1 MNKFV
6 NLVNKTG
13 RVVIG
18 VLSGTSVDGVDVV
31 LSKISGKSTKTK
43 IKVVDF
49 HTYPLKADLKRFI
62 LKCSSENSGNAE
74 DLCRLNFMIG
84 NLFADSVLK
93 IIKKN
98 KLQTKD
104 IDLIGSHGQ
113 TIFHYPF
120 NNKLFSL
127 NSKSTLQIGDISV
140 ISNKTGITTVGD
152 FRTGDIAVNGD
163 GAPLVP
169 YLDHILFCDR
179 KKDRV
184 LINIGGI
191 SNLTILKRA
200 CRQNEVIAFDCGPG
214 NILLDYLTN
223 KYFNKKFDNNGSIA
237 STGKVND
244 SLFDAI
250 CKSDKKKKKS
260 PPKSTGRE
268 YYSENFI
275 KSILVNFKKTDHKDI
290 LNTFTK
296 FTAYAIFYN
305 LRKYKKDEI
314 IISGGGARNS
324 LLMKYIKDYF
334 NESVVRRIDDNGI
347 NCDNKEAVLFAVL
360 ANELVNG
367 IKTNMPSVT
376 GSDRNTY
383 LGKISI
389 A

>member
-1 MNKFV
+1 MINTSK
-6 NLVNKTG
+6 NL
-13 RVVIG
+13 
-18 VLSGTSVDGVDVV
+18 
-31 LSKISGKSTKTK
+31 
-43 IKVVDF
+43 
-49 HTYPLKADLKRFI
+49 
-62 LKCSSENSGNAE
+62 
-74 DLCRLNFMIG
+74 
-84 NLFADSVLK
+84 
-93 IIKKN
+93 
-98 KLQTKD
+98 
-104 IDLIGSHGQ
+104 
-113 TIFHYPF
+113 
-120 NNKLFSL
+120 
-127 NSKSTLQIGDISV
+127 
-140 ISNKTGITTVGD
+140 
-152 FRTGDIAVNGD
+152 
-163 GAPLVP
+163 
-169 YLDHILFCDR
+169 
-179 KKDRV
+179 
-184 LINIGGI
+184 
-191 SNLTILKRA
+191 
-200 CRQNEVIAFDCGPG
+200 
-214 NILLDYLTN
+214 
-223 KYFNKKFDNNGSIA
+223 
-237 STGKVND
+237 
-244 SLFDAI
+244 
-250 CKSDKKKKKS
+250 

-314 IISGGGARNS
+314 IISGGGANS